1 MGKSI
6 LLADDSATIRK
17 VVELTFSETD
27 FHVRSVASG
36 AEALEVLELHR
47 PDVVLADV
55 VMPEPTGYEICR
67 RIKSSDRPVPVLLL
81 AGTFEAFDHDEA
93 RASGAD
99 GCLLK
104 PFDSKT
110 LVDRVASLLAD
121 RDAVAESG
129 IEPVEDDAV
138 ETEEASAEQ
147 PAAPIE
153 EGPPGEALPGEA
165 GPDSPAA
172 GAVRV
177 AAGEID
183 SRIVDAVVEAVV
195 ARLSDEVVREIA
207 REVVPRVAESVVRE
221 RIREL
226 EREDR

>member
-17 VVELTFSETD
+17 VVELTFSDSD

-36 AEALEVLELHR
+36 AEALEVLELHP

-67 RIKSSDRPVPVLLL
+67 RVKSSDRPVPVLLL

-93 RASGAD
+93 RACGAD

-104 PFDSKT
+104 PFDPKT
-110 LVDRVASLLAD
+110 LVDRVASLLAE
-121 RDAVAESG
+121 RDAIADAGV
-129 IEPVEDDAV
+129 EPVDDDAV
-138 ETEEASAEQ
+138 EIEGELLDR
-147 PAAPIE
+147 PAAPVE
-153 EGPPGEALPGEA
+153 EPASGDAVPTEARLDPPVLRDAQ
-165 GPDSPAA
+165 
-172 GAVRV
+172 V
-177 AAGEID
+177 AAGGID

-195 ARLSDEVVREIA
+195 TRLSDEVVREIA

-226 EREDR
+226 EREER